1 MPVTNEGHAFEA
13 EREVERILADAHAQ
27 ADVIKSEA
35 EAQARK
41 VVDDGRVRK
50 ERLREEARLI
60 EDRIVWAHEGL
71 REVSARLAEGRSDP
85 LDGLRD
91 RPRLVARVLRR
102 QAGRS
107 RALPGES
114 PPSRGL
120 AANII
125 VAHVGRRWLRAGSR
139 SAASWPL
146 PCDS

>member
-1 MPVTNEGHAFEA
+1 MPTVSKQLRLEA
-13 EREVERILADAHAQ
+13 EREVILADAHAQ

-85 LDGLRD
+85 LDGPETD
-91 RPRLVARVLRR
+91 
-102 QAGRS
+102 S
-107 RALPGES
+107 AL
-114 PPSRGL
+114 
-120 AANII
+120 
-125 VAHVGRRWLRAGSR
+125 
-139 SAASWPL
+139 
-146 PCDS
+146 